1 MRPRRFAVAEGV
13 MKKMR
18 GVSPVIVAIVLLPI
32 LAGCG
37 PMPEATPTTTPETAP
52 PSEERVATPGT
63 PATAELTLGELA
75 ERVDAA
81 WPAVRS
87 YRITFTGSTSAM
99 ATGLGT
105 PVARPLATP
114 GATPLATPGAT
125 PVARPRG
132 TFVSIREVI
141 VPDRQRQDVRGLGA
155 NDHEAIAIGDRLY
168 VRGPLVEQIAPGTPE
183 DVWIVVDPSTLPE
196 GSMLS
201 RLLGGL
207 PEVPGAPLATLPQR
221 LLPQVIREMDTVEF
235 DGRECRVY
243 GAADTVQA
251 TGMRVDYTIA
261 VDDRDLPCFIET
273 GTGGVTQGRDE
284 YSDIDGS
291 FTIEP
296 PAAAT
301 PVSVPAAL
309 GTPLAHD

>member
-301 PVSVPAAL
+301 SVSVPAAL

>member
-18 GVSPVIVAIVLLPI
+18 GVSPVIVAVVLLPI

-52 PSEERVATPGT
+52 PSEERAATPGT
-63 PATAELTLGELA
+63 PATVELTLGELA

-309 GTPLAHD
+309 ATPLAHD